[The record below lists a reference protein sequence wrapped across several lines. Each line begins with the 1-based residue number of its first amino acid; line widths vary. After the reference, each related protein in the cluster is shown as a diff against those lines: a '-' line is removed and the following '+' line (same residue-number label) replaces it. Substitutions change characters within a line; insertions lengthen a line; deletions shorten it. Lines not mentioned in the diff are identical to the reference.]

1 MHWKLKWKGAIRV
14 DNISAFLGLIK
25 KAGKLE
31 VGEEPVGAA
40 CRSKKA
46 SLVLLAS
53 DTAPNSVRRATH
65 FAEAGDILILPA
77 PLDKVQM
84 GLAIGR
90 PPCGMLAITDIGF
103 AAAMAKKL
111 YALNP
116 DLDPALLE
124 CLERKS
130 QKAMQRRKE
139 KRAHERNLLRGKVF
153 NRNLSSETKRKK

>member
-1 MHWKLKWKGAIRV
+1 MMHWKIKWKGAISV

-31 VGEEPVGAA
+31 VGEEPVGAS
-40 CRSKKA
+40 CRAKKA
-46 SLVLLAS
+46 SLVLIAS

-65 FAEAGDILILPA
+65 FADASQILILPV

-90 PPCGMLAITDIGF
+90 PPCAMIAVTDIGF
-103 AAAMAKKL
+103 SSAMARKL
-111 YALNP
+111 YSLNP

-124 CLERKS
+124 SLELKS
-130 QKAMQRRKE
+130 QRAIQRRKE
-139 KRAHERNLLRGKVF
+139 KRAHEKNLLRGKKTP
-153 NRNLSSETKRKK
+153 RPTK

>member
-1 MHWKLKWKGAIRV
+1 M

-40 CRSKKA
+40 CRAKKA
-46 SLVLLAS
+46 SLVLVAS
-53 DTAPNSVRRATH
+53 DAAPNSVRRATH
-65 FAEAGDILILPA
+65 FADASQILILPV
-77 PLDKVQM
+77 PFDKVQM

-90 PPCGMLAITDIGF
+90 PPCAMLAVTDIGF
-103 AAAMAKKL
+103 ASAMAKKL

-116 DLDPALLE
+116 ELDPALLE
-124 CLERKS
+124 RLDLKS

-139 KRAHERNLLRGKVF
+139 KRAHEKNLLQGKKSP
-153 NRNLSSETKRKK
+153 RLTKLDGGNKRTK